1 MPYWLESTWIS
12 IGYMILAVEAK
23 GLSSLTYTPSETG
36 FLNALL
42 DIPKDYCIV
51 AILPIGFSEE
61 KQRSKPKRKNITQL
75 VFKNRFGEEV
85 F

>member
-1 MPYWLESTWIS
+1 M
-12 IGYMILAVEAK
+12 V
-23 GLSSLTYTPSETG
+23 

-51 AILPIGFSEE
+51 AILPIGLSKE
-61 KQRSKPKRKNITQL
+61 KKLSKPKRKNITQL
-75 VFKNRFGEEV
+75 IFKNRFGEEV